1 MNHRN
6 REIVVD
12 GYNLLH
18 ALYHPAPSSQFEPF
32 RRKLEMRLLHY
43 QRAHARPI
51 TLVYDGDGQ
60 HGDRCSHSPLHTVFT
75 SRRKSADR
83 WIVDYV
89 KSLNPTVKM
98 VTIVSSD
105 EEIRRYA
112 SAFGA
117 ECMKSEVFAS
127 ILMSPSRKH
136 GDDGESAGNRKKF
149 SSDELS
155 GEDVERWKLLFAQ
168 KQGD

>member
-60 HGDRCSHSPLHTVFT
+60 HGDRCSYSPLHTVFT
-75 SRRKSADR
+75 SRRKKCGPLD
-83 WIVDYV
+83 
-89 KSLNPTVKM
+89 
-98 VTIVSSD
+98 
-105 EEIRRYA
+105 
-112 SAFGA
+112 
-117 ECMKSEVFAS
+117 C
-127 ILMSPSRKH
+127 
-136 GDDGESAGNRKKF
+136 
-149 SSDELS
+149 
-155 GEDVERWKLLFAQ
+155 
-168 KQGD
+168 